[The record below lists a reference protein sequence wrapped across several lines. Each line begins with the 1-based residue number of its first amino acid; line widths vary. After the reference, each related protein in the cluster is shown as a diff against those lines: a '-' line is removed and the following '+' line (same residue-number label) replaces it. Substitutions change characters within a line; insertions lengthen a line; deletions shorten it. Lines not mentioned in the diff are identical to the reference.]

1 MKLTFLGGAKEV
13 GRSAILLDIN
23 GRKILLDYGVMLNNE
38 PSFPAYVPAKDINLI
53 ALSHAHLDHSG
64 AIPLF
69 FTYGKT
75 KLISTSLTFE
85 TSRILFQ
92 DFIKLSGYYLP
103 YEYLEVHHMLKEGK
117 KIFYDEVFSNK
128 DFELVFIEAG
138 HIPGSGQII
147 INSNK
152 RILYTGD
159 FSTIESRL
167 LKGAKIES
175 KDLDAVIIEATY
187 ANEDHENRKEL
198 ERRFV
203 QEITEIVEEKG
214 RVLIPAFSVGR
225 AQEILCILAAYNF
238 NYPIALDGMAIK
250 VLEMYLRNKEYI
262 KDFHLL
268 KKAANIVDF
277 ITGKKKRRKVLERP
291 GVIVS
296 PAGMLKGGPAA
307 FYAEKIAEN
316 KRDAIFLVS
325 FQIKNTPGAILLEE
339 GKYLI
344 NGKEKKVKAKVKQFK
359 FSSHCGRKELH
370 NFLKKLDTK
379 TKVFIVHG
387 EKENCLALEEYAR
400 SNLSLEAYAVD
411 RGSSFYI

>member
-1 MKLTFLGGAKEV
+1 MKITFLGGTKEV
-13 GRSAILLDIN
+13 GRSAILADTN

-38 PSFPAYVPAKDINLI
+38 PSFPAYVSAKDIDLI

-103 YEYLEVHHMLKEGK
+103 YEYLEVHHMLKEGER
-117 KIFYDEVFSNK
+117 IFYNETFYDK
-128 DFELVFIEAG
+128 DLEITFIEAG

-147 INSNK
+147 IDNKK

-167 LKGAKIES
+167 LKGAEIEID
-175 KDLDAVIIEATY
+175 DLDAIIIEATY
-187 ANEDHENRKEL
+187 ATEDHEDRKEL
-198 ERRFV
+198 EKKFV
-203 QEITEIVEEKG
+203 QEIKEIIEEKG

-225 AQEILCILAAYNF
+225 AQEIICILAAYNF
-238 NYPIALDGMAIK
+238 NYPIALDGMAVK
-250 VLEMYLRNKEYI
+250 VLEMYLKNKDYI
-262 KDFHLL
+262 KDYHLL
-268 KKAANIVDF
+268 KKAVSKVDF
-277 ITGKKKRRKVLERP
+277 IIGKKKRKKILGRP
-291 GVIVS
+291 GVIIS

-307 FYAEKIAEN
+307 FYAERIAEN
-316 KRDAIFLVS
+316 KHDAIFLVS
-325 FQIKNTPGAILLEE
+325 FQMKNTPGAILLEE
-339 GKYLI
+339 NKYLV
-344 NGKEKKVKAKVKQFK
+344 NGKERKVKAKVKQFK
-359 FSSHCGRKELH
+359 FSSHCGKKELH
-370 NFLKKLDTK
+370 HFLKKFDTK
-379 TKVFIVHG
+379 TKVFIIHG
-387 EKENCLALEEYAR
+387 EEKNCLALEKYAR

-411 RGSSFYI
+411 RGSSFNI

>member
-13 GRSAILLDIN
+13 GRSAILLDIDN
-23 GRKILLDYGVMLNNE
+23 KKILLDYGVMLNNE
-38 PSFPAYVPAKDINLI
+38 PSFPAYVPAKDIDLI

-75 KLISTSLTFE
+75 KLVSTSLTFE

-103 YEYLEVHHMLKEGK
+103 YEYLEVHHMLREGR
-117 KIFYDEVFSNK
+117 KIYYEETFSYK
-128 DFELVFIEAG
+128 DLDLIFIEAG

-147 INSNK
+147 ISNNK

-198 ERRFV
+198 EKRFI

-214 RVLIPAFSVGR
+214 KVLIPAFSVGR

-262 KDFHLL
+262 KDYHLL
-268 KKAANIVDF
+268 KKAANKVDIV
-277 ITGKKKRRKVLERP
+277 TGKKKRRKVLERP
-291 GVIVS
+291 GVIIS

-370 NFLKKLDTK
+370 EFLKKLDTK

-387 EKENCLALEEYAR
+387 EKENCLILEKYAR

-411 RGSSFYI
+411 RGGSFYI

>member
-1 MKLTFLGGAKEV
+1 MKLSFLGGTKEV
-13 GRSAILLDIN
+13 GRSAILLDSD
-23 GRKILLDYGVMLNNE
+23 GKKILLDYGVMLNNE
-38 PSFPAYVPAKDINLI
+38 PSFPAYVSAKDINLI

-117 KIFYDEVFSNK
+117 KIFYNEVFYDK
-128 DFELVFIEAG
+128 DLEITFIEAG

-147 INSNK
+147 INGDK

-159 FSTIESRL
+159 FSIIESRL
-167 LKGAKIES
+167 LKGAEIETN
-175 KDLDAVIIEATY
+175 DLDAVIIEATY
-187 ANEDHENRKEL
+187 ATEDHENRKEL
-198 ERRFV
+198 EKKFV
-203 QEITEIVEEKG
+203 QEVIEVVEEKG

-225 AQEILCILAAYNF
+225 AQEIICILTAYNF
-238 NYPIALDGMAIK
+238 NYPIALDGMAVK
-250 VLEMYLRNKEYI
+250 VLEMYLKNKDYI
-262 KDFHLL
+262 KDFSLL
-268 KKAANIVDF
+268 KRAASKVDF
-277 ITGKKKRRKVLERP
+277 VIGRKKRKKVLGRP

-307 FYAEKIAEN
+307 FYAEKFAEN

-325 FQIKNTPGAILLEE
+325 FQIQNTPGAILLEE

-344 NGKEKKVKAKVKQFK
+344 NGKERKVKAKVKQFK
-359 FSSHCGRKELH
+359 FSSHCGKKELYY
-370 NFLKKLDTK
+370 FLKKLDTR

-387 EKENCLALEEYAR
+387 EEKNCLSLEKYAR

-411 RGSSFYI
+411 RGSSFII